1 MPRVFKIR
9 RLLRLGADQSDRN
22 GDGRMKLAGGMGHLT
37 YSTLVHPA
45 DTWEQLWDSV
55 NRYLPAVK
63 KRVSPNAPFGVCL
76 RLSPDSA
83 FRLTREPG
91 EMQKL
96 KAFLANNDMYVF
108 TANAFPYGA
117 FKGERVKEQVY
128 EPDWRTD
135 ERGAYT
141 MRVADVLAAL
151 APPDISPSIQSPPL
165 GYKPRVTGPDV
176 VSSYTTQLLHVVA
189 YLMDLERR
197 TGRTVT
203 VALEPEPSCYLE
215 LTSELI
221 TYFEDHLYT
230 EESAKALAG
239 QIGVSHAEAEAA
251 LRKHLGAVF
260 DICHQAVEY
269 EDVAK
274 SLDDLRRA
282 GVPIFKFQPAS
293 ALRIPTVTKEIVAAL
308 EAFEDPIYLHQ
319 TIERFDGRTVQ
330 YLDLPAA
337 LAAWRQD
344 PKDCEWRI
352 HFHVPV
358 FLEDVSLFKTTRPSI
373 EDALRVHKANPVSS
387 HIEIETYTW
396 DVLPEK
402 LKTGDIVDYV
412 SRELEWLRDQLA

>member
-1 MPRVFKIR
+1 
-9 RLLRLGADQSDRN
+9 
-22 GDGRMKLAGGMGHLT
+22 MKLAGDLGHLT

-63 KRVSPNAPFGVCL
+63 RRISPDSPFGVCL

-83 FRLTREPG
+83 NTLTRQPSELA
-91 EMQKL
+91 KL
-96 KAFLANNDMYVF
+96 KAFLADNDMYVF

-135 ERGAYT
+135 ERAAYT

-151 APPDISPSIQSPPL
+151 APPDIQPSIQSPPL

-176 VSSYTTQLLHVVA
+176 VDSYTRQLQGVVA
-189 YLMDLERR
+189 YLAELEAR

-203 VALEPEPSCYLE
+203 LAIEPEPSCYIE

-221 TYFEDHLYT
+221 DYFTSHLYS
-230 EESAKALAG
+230 SASVKALARRTG
-239 QIGVSHAEAEAA
+239 RSDATCEA
-251 LRKHLGAVF
+251 LLHKHLGAVY

-269 EDVAK
+269 ETIAE
-274 SLDDLRRA
+274 SLESLRKA
-282 GVPIFKFQPAS
+282 GVPVLKLQPAS
-293 ALRIPTVTKEIVAAL
+293 ALRIPEVTRPIVEAL
-308 EAFEDPIYLHQ
+308 RAFDDPIYLHQ
-319 TIERFDGRTVQ
+319 TIERYDGRLSH

-337 LAAWRQD
+337 LAAWEKD
-344 PKDCEWRI
+344 PIPSEWRI

-358 FLEDVSLFKTTRPSI
+358 FLDEINLFKTTRPAI
-373 EDALRVHKANPVSS
+373 EEALKVHKAHPLSS

-412 SRELEWLRDQLA
+412 VRELEWVRDQLA

>member
-1 MPRVFKIR
+1 
-9 RLLRLGADQSDRN
+9 
-22 GDGRMKLAGGMGHLT
+22 
-37 YSTLVHPA
+37 
-45 DTWEQLWDSV
+45 
-55 NRYLPAVK
+55 
-63 KRVSPNAPFGVCL
+63 
-76 RLSPDSA
+76 
-83 FRLTREPG
+83 
-91 EMQKL
+91 
-96 KAFLANNDMYVF
+96 VF

-117 FKGERVKEQVY
+117 FKGKRVKEQVY

-135 ERGAYT
+135 ERAAYT

-308 EAFEDPIYLHQ
+308 EAFDDPIYLHQ

>member
-1 MPRVFKIR
+1 
-9 RLLRLGADQSDRN
+9 
-22 GDGRMKLAGGMGHLT
+22 MKLAGNLGHLT

-63 KRVSPNAPFGVCL
+63 LRISPNAPFGVCL

-83 FRLTREPG
+83 DTLTRKPAELAR
-91 EMQKL
+91 L
-96 KAFLANNDMYVF
+96 KAFLAENDMYVF

-135 ERGAYT
+135 ERASYT

-151 APPDISPSIQSPPL
+151 APPDIQPSIQSPPL

-176 VSSYTTQLLHVVA
+176 VDSYTRQLHAVVA
-189 YLMDLERR
+189 YLAALEAK

-203 VALEPEPSCYLE
+203 LAIEPEPSCYIE

-221 TYFEDHLYT
+221 DYFTNHLY
-230 EESAKALAG
+230 SAVSIKALSQRTG
-239 QIGVSHAEAEAA
+239 WSEAKCDEV
-251 LRKHLGAVF
+251 LHKHLGAVY

-269 EDVAK
+269 ENIAE
-274 SLDDLRRA
+274 SLESLRKV
-282 GVPIFKFQPAS
+282 GVPVLKLQPAS
-293 ALRIPTVTKEIVAAL
+293 ALRIPNVTCEIVEAL
-308 EAFEDPIYLHQ
+308 RAFDDPIYLHQ
-319 TIERFDGRTVQ
+319 TIERYEGRLTR

-337 LAAWRQD
+337 MAAWKKD
-344 PKDCEWRI
+344 PIPSEWRI

-358 FLEDVSLFKTTRPSI
+358 FLGEVNLFKTTRPAI
-373 EDALRVHKANPVSS
+373 EEALKVHKANPLSA

-402 LKTGDIVDYV
+402 FKSGDIVDYV
-412 SRELEWLRDQLA
+412 VRELEWVRDQLV